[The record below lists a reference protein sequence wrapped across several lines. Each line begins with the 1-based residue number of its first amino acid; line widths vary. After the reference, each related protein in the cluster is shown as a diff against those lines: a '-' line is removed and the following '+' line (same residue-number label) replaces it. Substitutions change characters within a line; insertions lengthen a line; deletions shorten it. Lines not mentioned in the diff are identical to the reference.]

1 MADEEKTEKNE
12 VQPPPKK
19 SKTML
24 IIILFIAG
32 LVIGIGGAVGFLMFR
47 NVDVEEKG
55 QAQQEQ
61 QQDQK
66 AVKPSEL
73 GPVMALDPFIV
84 NLLGSG
90 GRNYLKIEIGLEL
103 SAKEVELE
111 VSNKMPQIKDAIL
124 LLLSTKTFDDIGSS
138 HGKVMLKNQILQ
150 RLNSFLA
157 TGTIKH
163 VYFTSFV
170 VQ

>member
-1 MADEEKTEKNE
+1 MADEEKTEKSE
-12 VQPPPKK
+12 VQPAPKK

-32 LVIGIGGAVGFLMFR
+32 LVIGIGGAVGFLMLR
-47 NVDVEEKG
+47 NVDVEEKE
-55 QAQQEQ
+55 QEKQEQ
-61 QQDQK
+61 QQAPKSAKQ
-66 AVKPSEL
+66 SQL

-84 NLLGSG
+84 NLAGSG
-90 GRNYLKIEIGLEL
+90 GRNYLKIEIGIEL
-103 SAKEVELE
+103 SSKEVEIE
-111 VSNKMPQIKDAIL
+111 VTNKMPQIKDAIL

-157 TGTIKH
+157 TGMIKH